1 MCFITF
7 LAIYQGKFD
16 FGKFQQKLGLRSD
29 PPPPVRPNA
38 QLFPKIN
45 FDGSPDRG
53 VGILVADVEGVGSFV
68 GILVLGV

>member
-7 LAIYQGKFD
+7 LAIYQDKFV
-16 FGKFQQKLGLRSD
+16 FGKFQQKLGLRS
-29 PPPPVRPNA
+29 NA

-53 VGILVADVEGVGSFV
+53 VGIYVAEVEG
-68 GILVLGV
+68 